1 MIRAIQ
7 CGLAALALAAF
18 ALPVTVSGASAAAEG
33 MLYKAEMKGASEVPA
48 NDTKGTGEVSVTY
61 DPASRTLTWKGTYGG
76 LTGPATAAHFHG
88 PAGTGDNAG
97 VLIPVTATASPFEGS
112 ATIDETK
119 AADLAAGKLYFNI
132 HTAANPKGEIRGQVM
147 RAP

>member
-1 MIRAIQ
+1 MIHAVRY
-7 CGLAALALAAF
+7 GLAAAILAA
-18 ALPVTVSGASAAAEG
+18 TVSGASAAAEG
-33 MLYKAEMKGASEVPA
+33 LAYKAELKGASEVPA
-48 NDTKGTGEVSVTY
+48 NDTKGTGEVTATY
-61 DPASRTLTWKGTYGG
+61 DPASKTLTWTGSYSG

-88 PAGTGDNAG
+88 PAAAGDNAG
-97 VLIPVTATASPFEGS
+97 VLIPAPAPASPFTGT
-112 ATIDETK
+112 AALDEAK